1 MWNEFLTFHFST
13 DNGES
18 KPEEKLAEKTEEKKE
33 DKKEESMETDE
44 TKECCDDPPKE
55 CCDATKV
62 SCIQFLIDF
71 VAYASIFSFQI
82 SKFDSIFFFNLNIL

>member
-1 MWNEFLTFHFST
+1 MKIYFPCWTKFSIFHFST

-62 SCIQFLIDF
+62 SPIQFLIDF
-71 VAYASIFSFQI
+71 VPKIKIRQ
-82 SKFDSIFFFNLNIL
+82 N

>member
-62 SCIQFLIDF
+62 SCIPFLIDF
-71 VAYASIFSFQI
+71 VSYASFSFQ
-82 SKFDSIFFFNLNIL
+82 K